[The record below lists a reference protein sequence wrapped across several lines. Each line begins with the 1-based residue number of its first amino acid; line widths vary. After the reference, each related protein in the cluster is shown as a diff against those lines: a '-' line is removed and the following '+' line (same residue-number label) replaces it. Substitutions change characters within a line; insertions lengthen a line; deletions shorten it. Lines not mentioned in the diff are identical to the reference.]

1 MVSVDPYTLYL
12 FQPTIKHFHQMRFFF
27 HDCRKT
33 CLFNKFHSCQ
43 KSCDPR
49 HILSSYLILIVFV
62 LVGKL
67 CAVSSGSPIFQ
78 RLQLNSAPDIKSA
91 GSLNSHQ
98 AFMPCK
104 NKRICF
110 PFICINRDTA
120 STLRHIHDQDQ
131 SMSLCKFPDHLHI
144 LHTACHV
151 GTVIHDQHTAVRAYC
166 CFQGFLCHCPV
177 YRTLHYQHRMF
188 SQPFQ
193 IIYRTEHTVMLCLR
207 YQDAAAFF
215 TVVQPPND
223 CIHAFRCP

>member
-1 MVSVDPYTLYL
+1 MVSVAPYTLYL
-12 FQPTIKHFHQMRFFF
+12 FQTTIKHFHQTSFFF
-27 HDCRKT
+27 HNCRKS
-33 CLFNKFHSCQ
+33 CLLNKLRPSQ
-43 KSCDPR
+43 KSCDSR
-49 HILSSYLILIVFV
+49 HVLSSYLILIIFV

-98 AFMPCK
+98 TFVACK

-131 SMSLCKFPDHLHI
+131 SMSLYKFPDHLHI

-151 GTVIHDQHTAVRAYC
+151 GTVVHDQHTAVRSYC
-166 CFQGFLCHCPV
+166 CFQGFFRHCPV

-188 SQPFQ
+188 SQLFQ
-193 IIYRTEHTVMLCLR
+193 IIYRT
-207 YQDAAAFF
+207 
-215 TVVQPPND
+215 
-223 CIHAFRCP
+223 